1 MIIMYRVPQ
10 RGATLLD
17 AVVGVSLMLI
27 VFVGIAGVF
36 KISIDVVLNNKAR
49 TGALALAQEQIEKVR
64 ALEYFSVGTQGGI
77 PSGALT
83 QIETVTLNG
92 ITYTRRT
99 LIRYYD
105 DPLDGTGASD
115 TNHITADSKEVKV
128 EVSWSMR
135 GVLHTESLVTRV
147 SPPGVEQTV
156 PGGTLQLRVVD
167 SEAAPVSGAL
177 VSVVNQST
185 SINTQAY
192 SDADGYVPFIGT
204 PAGTGY
210 HITVTKSGYNSAGTY
225 TASSTNP
232 TPTPGDLTVS
242 LNQTTAA
249 TFAIAPV
256 ANYTIRSFEAIQEKT
271 WSDPF
276 DTSAGLFATASTT
289 VSDGELI
296 LSGGAGSYESEGSA
310 RSVSV
315 APSYL
320 VNWKSFS
327 ATDTQPEDTSI
338 TYRIYSGETLV
349 PDTAL
354 PGNAVGF
361 TGTPIDVSSVS
372 TTTYPSLRIDAVLTS
387 SDPSETPSVTSWV
400 MSYDAGPTPLPHLAF
415 SLRGTKTI
423 GSNAGNPV
431 YLYQSN
437 LTTDAGSTATIS
449 GLTWDTYVMSVSGST
464 GYDVALSCTPQPR
477 ALAPGESATTDVWV
491 LPHTTH
497 TLLVD
502 VRDASGNLINGASV
516 RVYRTGVNVTQ
527 ETAWCGQTFFTN
539 MAEGSTAGGNAY
551 SVQVSKSGYTTQT
564 ISNVDIS
571 GQSVLGVTFP

>member
-1 MIIMYRVPQ
+1 MYRVMQ

-77 PSGALT
+77 PSGTLA
-83 QIETVTLNG
+83 QIQTVNLNG

-105 DPLDGTGASD
+105 DPLDGIGAAD

-128 EVSWSMR
+128 EVSWSTR

-185 SINTQAY
+185 SVNTQAY

-276 DTSAGLFATASTT
+276 DSDVGLFSMASTT
-289 VSDGELI
+289 VSGGELI

-315 APSYL
+315 EPSYL
-320 VNWKSFS
+320 VAWGSFS
-327 ATDTQPEDTSI
+327 AVDTQPAGTDV

-349 PDTAL
+349 PDTVL
-354 PGNAVGF
+354 PGNAAGF
-361 TGTPIDVSSVS
+361 TGTPIDMSGIS
-372 TTTYPSLRIDAVLTS
+372 TTTYPSLRIDAEFAS
-387 SDPSETPSVTSWV
+387 SDSDETPSITSWV
-400 MSYDAGPTPLPHLAF
+400 VSYDAGPTPLPHLAF

-431 YLYQSN
+431 YLYQAN
-437 LTTDAGSTATIS
+437 LTTDAGGATAVS
-449 GLTWDTYVMSVSGST
+449 GLTWDTYVVSVDESAT

-491 LPHTTH
+491 LPHTAH

-502 VRDASGNLINGASV
+502 VRDASGNLLTGASV
-516 RVYRTGVNVTQ
+516 RVYRTGVNITQ
-527 ETAWCGQTFFTN
+527 ETAWCGQTFFAN

-564 ISNVDIS
+564 ISNVDVS